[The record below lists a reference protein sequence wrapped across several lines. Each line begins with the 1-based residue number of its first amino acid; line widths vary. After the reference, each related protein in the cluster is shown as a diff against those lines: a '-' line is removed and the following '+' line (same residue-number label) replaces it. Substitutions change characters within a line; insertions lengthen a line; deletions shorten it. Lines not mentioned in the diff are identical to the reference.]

1 MKVSYRTAGSG
12 TYTTLGDDGARDYV
26 TVFGPRL
33 ALEAQVEG
41 LFRGSS
47 AKVYGR
53 GNRRWELVVEIVE
66 EHSSL
71 DAATSH
77 VQSQAA
83 ALPALCDLKVEEGA
97 TTVYLARAAL
107 VGYEPA
113 VTGRSTRIVYRFTG
127 ETLTSTAP

>member
-83 ALPALCDLKVEEGA
+83 ALPDLT
-97 TTVYLARAAL
+97 TTVYLTRAAL